1 MTTAAPVAMPRTRR
15 YVTFALLYL
24 AQGSILSY
32 FTALN
37 ALYLLSFDLSLA
49 QIGLF
54 GMIAMTPF
62 VLKIFLGMISDRFS
76 LFGRGHRIPYIVI
89 GLLVQAGGLLVLPFL
104 NPKTQFG
111 LFTGLAFLIMTG
123 MALYD
128 TSTDG
133 FALDTTA
140 EDEQGR
146 VQGIMVGGRA
156 AGVVVVSIALG
167 ALAQLASWQ
176 IAFWMLA
183 AVTLLPLPLALT
195 LREPPRLPDRRFQWA
210 AFRSFARRPVVA
222 LALLGALYSAVT
234 LGANQLVNPA
244 LQANFGLT
252 LLMAGFYTAA
262 WGVGVIIG
270 GISGGRRADRLGHR
284 RAVLGAMIVSTVAV
298 AGLAL
303 MRGPLIAWPLVIAF
317 GFAYGFYEAV
327 YFASAM
333 GFADLRIAASMFAIL
348 MAVANLGSAIGLALS
363 GVLAD
368 ALGYPVTFLIFAA
381 ANLLVL
387 PLVGIVFPAQRPAAH
402 AGSQSQL

>member
-1 MTTAAPVAMPRTRR
+1 MLDDIDLDVVRYPLAKELSRLLPHLSPCRARCR

-62 VLKIFLGMISDRFS
+62 VLKIFLGMVSDRFS

-89 GLLVQAGGLLVLPFL
+89 GLLVQAGGLVVLPFL

-222 LALLGALYSAVT
+222 LGAARCAVFGGDARREPARQSGAAGELRLDAPDGGFLHGGLGR
-234 LGANQLVNPA
+234 
-244 LQANFGLT
+244 
-252 LLMAGFYTAA
+252 
-262 WGVGVIIG
+262 
-270 GISGGRRADRLGHR
+270 GRHHR
-284 RAVLGAMIVSTVAV
+284 RDFG
-298 AGLAL
+298 
-303 MRGPLIAWPLVIAF
+303 GPP
-317 GFAYGFYEAV
+317 
-327 YFASAM
+327 
-333 GFADLRIAASMFAIL
+333 R
-348 MAVANLGSAIGLALS
+348 
-363 GVLAD
+363 
-368 ALGYPVTFLIFAA
+368 
-381 ANLLVL
+381 
-387 PLVGIVFPAQRPAAH
+387 RPA
-402 AGSQSQL
+402 GSPPRRCLAR